1 MKSHFVDKPVQMPI
15 IIIIPIINIIIS
27 IVGDPVLRHTSSLH
41 MQIQICKS
49 LFLFL

>member
-15 IIIIPIINIIIS
+15 IIIIPIINIIS
-27 IVGDPVLRHTSSLH
+27 IVGDPVLWHTSSLH

-49 LFLFL
+49 LYLFL